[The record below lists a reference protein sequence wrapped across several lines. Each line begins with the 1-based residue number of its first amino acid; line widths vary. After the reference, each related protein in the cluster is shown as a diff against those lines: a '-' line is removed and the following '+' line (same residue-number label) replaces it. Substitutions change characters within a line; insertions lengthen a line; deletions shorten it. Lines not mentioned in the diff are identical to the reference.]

1 MAPAGVSQ
9 RDVQR
14 GDVGALAEGLIA
26 GVFAGSPDS
35 LTARR
40 PCQQLL
46 RDAWQF
52 ERTAWSGASGS
63 RLVASS
69 TAHAA
74 DDAIDELE
82 VVLIEIRRVM
92 DCSEPVNV
100 QAAKRWL
107 RDQGDRGTAVASML
121 SKLSKLRNAQAHPL
135 ARRVLG
141 ELECLARHPPAAAEP
156 AELALA
162 TALEA
167 PLVHKVHEE
176 HTEGVTLPAA
186 EVLKHAKNENAR
198 PRPGPRQAWSHFGC
212 EDGLCETCAA
222 STRDLGKASD
232 TASRGLSPVA
242 VDAEQSSSS
251 SGSTCC
257 ASGGLPSPSGSSSG
271 GVTLDSRQRA
281 ELFDIYADDSDAD
294 ERTAGHPSCALP
306 AAASGSAQPPDAVA
320 AVGSPGSAQTGRV
333 RRRGSGFKR
342 WEEKRRCQ
350 HFSTSFIA
358 GFHREVQEGLLSFNF
373 AREYAIQ
380 NGDRDKLASLRAM
393 RGELAAIAKP
403 IRGTQFKASG
413 VVDARLGSLA
423 EARLRGP
430 ALP

>member
-1 MAPAGVSQ
+1 MAPAGVPQ

-222 STRDLGKASD
+222 STHDLGKASD

-294 ERTAGHPSCALP
+294 ERTAGHPSCAEHCEAAVQTDTLAAGHTDTVGALTYDGSP
-306 AAASGSAQPPDAVA
+306 ATLHTAASP
-320 AVGSPGSAQTGRV
+320 
-333 RRRGSGFKR
+333 FHR
-342 WEEKRRCQ
+342 WIEKRRCPPFDMDMLESA
-350 HFSTSFIA
+350 H
-358 GFHREVQEGLLSFNF
+358 QELLPALLDFNI
-373 AREYAIQ
+373 ARESAVLHADIEELG
-380 NGDRDKLASLRAM
+380 NLRSLRNN
-393 RGELAAIAKP
+393 LAAA
-403 IRGTQFKASG
+403 
-413 VVDARLGSLA
+413 V
-423 EARLRGP
+423 
-430 ALP
+430 